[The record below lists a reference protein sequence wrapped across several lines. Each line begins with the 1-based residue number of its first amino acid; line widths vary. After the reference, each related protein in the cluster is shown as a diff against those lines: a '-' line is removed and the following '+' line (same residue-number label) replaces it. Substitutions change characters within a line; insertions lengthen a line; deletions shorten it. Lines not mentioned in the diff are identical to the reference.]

1 MIDSCCGFCGGCP
14 LRYLNQD
21 DYYTKKVE
29 EFKKII
35 SEIKTASPI
44 FDEPIFIEDGL
55 RRRAELAFVYNK
67 KELKLGFNEKES
79 HNIVNLTSCYMLD
92 AELSEVLPSL
102 NNFIKEFI
110 SIPIT
115 ISNKKKKSQTI
126 YIKEGSVRLL
136 KADNGID
143 VMLILPYEP
152 NVNHRM
158 LVAEFINN
166 NEKIIRI
173 SWQINSSYKEEVVAK
188 NKPKLYISGYEVD
201 IPNGAFL
208 QASKK
213 AENKMI
219 DKVLEYLGTS
229 SGNIADL
236 FCGLGT
242 FTYPLS
248 KIKGANILS
257 VDSSDASLKGLEK
270 AIALNQIHN
279 VKVINKNLFKYPLD
293 KDDLKSISTIVI
305 DPPRAG
311 AHAQCREIC
320 NIEDENK
327 PSKIIFISCNPKTFV
342 YDASTLISSNYVLEK
357 ITLVDQFVY
366 SDHMELIALFNL
378 NPKSNKE

>member
-1 MIDSCCGFCGGCP
+1 MTDLQCGLCGGCP
-14 LRYLNQD
+14 LRMLQQD
-21 DYYTKKVE
+21 DYRNKKVQ

-35 SEIKTASPI
+35 SEIKATPV
-44 FDEPIFIEDGL
+44 FDEPIFIEDSL
-55 RRRAELAFVYNK
+55 RRRAEFAFSYHK

-92 AELSEVLPSL
+92 SDLSKMLFLIHEFL
-102 NNFIKEFI
+102 KEFI
-110 SIPIT
+110 SIPIN
-115 ISNKKKKSQTI
+115 ISNKKKKI
-126 YIKEGSVRLL
+126 ENVYIKEGSVRLL

-143 VMLILPYEP
+143 MMLILPYEP

-166 NEKIIRI
+166 NSEIIRI
-173 SWQINSSYKEEVVAK
+173 SWQINNSKPEEVVAK
-188 NKPKLYISGYEVD
+188 SQPKLYISGYEID

-213 AENKMI
+213 AETKMI
-219 DKVLEYLGTS
+219 EKVVEYLGQAK
-229 SGNIADL
+229 GNIADL

-248 KIKGANILS
+248 KIKGCNILS
-257 VDSSDASLKGLEK
+257 VDSSEVSLKGLEK
-270 AIALNQIHN
+270 AIAYNQIHS

-293 KDDLKSISTIVI
+293 KEELKSISTVVI

-320 NIEDENK
+320 DIDDINK

-342 YDASTLISSNYVLEK
+342 YDANMLISSNYVLEK

-366 SDHMELIALFNL
+366 SNHMELIALFNL
-378 NPKSNKE
+378 NPKNKE